1 MRTSNPTLEL
11 SCEDL
16 EIVAGGD
23 GVMGQTGSIQFGV
36 GANHGASVSWPG
48 AVGGVQGTWT
58 ASSKTGLSWRPA

>member
-1 MRTSNPTLEL
+1 MRTSKPTFEL
-11 SCEDL
+11 SLEDL
-16 EIVAGGD
+16 KTVTGGD

-48 AVGGVQGTWT
+48 ALDGVQGTWT